1 MGRMSKKIKR
11 KQEKRANKIGK
22 KMREREQQL
31 EQMENTM
38 KAINASKMVAMLV
51 LRNHGWGG
59 TRLKRFSE
67 NFDEIMM
74 DISAGRLSTGD
85 IPAVLEEET
94 GLKRYEIT
102 L

>member
-1 MGRMSKKIKR
+1 MSRKIKR
-11 KQEKRANKIGK
+11 KQKKRANKIGK

-51 LRNHGWGG
+51 LRNQGWGG
-59 TRLKRFSE
+59 IRLGRFSE
-67 NFDEIMM
+67 KFDEVMM
-74 DISAGRLSTGD
+74 DISAGYLSTGD
-85 IPAVLEEET
+85 IPEVLEEET
-94 GLKRYEIT
+94 GLKRSEIT